1 MNTKQ
6 RSKIIAK
13 FTDII
18 NEDRVALLKEIL
30 QQRTRYLTVVL
41 DDIYLPQNASAIIR
55 TSECLG
61 IQSLHSIQ
69 ERNKHKINRDVV
81 KGAAK
86 WIALDCYSES
96 IGRKVCLEN
105 LKQQDYKI
113 VAMTLSEDCIPLEEL
128 PVDKKLALCFGCEE
142 TGLSQELEDKADY
155 KVQIPLHGFTQSY
168 NVSVSAGICLYY
180 LANKIKDTEQDWQ
193 LNQEEKENLLI
204 DWLSKSTPTGSSLLE
219 KYKEESIR
227 QRSCSSQ

>member
-1 MNTKQ
+1 VNTKQ

-18 NEDRVALLKEIL
+18 NEERVALLKEIL

-113 VAMTLSEDCIPLEEL
+113 VAMTLSEDCIPLDEL

-142 TGLSQELEDKADY
+142 TGLSR
-155 KVQIPLHGFTQSY
+155 
-168 NVSVSAGICLYY
+168 ICLYY

>member
-81 KGAAK
+81 KRRCK
-86 WIALDCYSES
+86 MDRS
-96 IGRKVCLEN
+96 R
-105 LKQQDYKI
+105 
-113 VAMTLSEDCIPLEEL
+113 
-128 PVDKKLALCFGCEE
+128 
-142 TGLSQELEDKADY
+142 
-155 KVQIPLHGFTQSY
+155 
-168 NVSVSAGICLYY
+168 
-180 LANKIKDTEQDWQ
+180 
-193 LNQEEKENLLI
+193 LLF
-204 DWLSKSTPTGSSLLE
+204 
-219 KYKEESIR
+219 
-227 QRSCSSQ
+227 

>member
-1 MNTKQ
+1 MNTEQ
-6 RSKIIAK
+6 RSNIIAK
-13 FTDII
+13 FTEII
-18 NEDRVALLKEIL
+18 NSDRVVVLKGTL

-41 DDIYLPQNASAIIR
+41 DDIYLPQNASAIMR

-86 WIALDCYSES
+86 WTELDCYSDS
-96 IGRKVCLEN
+96 TGRKACIEN

-142 TGLSQELEDKADY
+142 TGLSKELEDKADY
-155 KVQIPLHGFTQSY
+155 KAQIPMHGFTQSY

-180 LANKIKDTEQDWQ
+180 LINKIKDTGQDWQ
-193 LNQEEKENLLI
+193 LNKKEKEILLI

-219 KYKEESIR
+219 KYKEESE
-227 QRSCSSQ
+227 

>member
-1 MNTKQ
+1 MNTEQ
-6 RSKIIAK
+6 RSNIIAK
-13 FTDII
+13 FTEII
-18 NEDRVALLKEIL
+18 NDDRVAVLKETL
-30 QQRTRYLTVVL
+30 QQRTRYLAVVL
-41 DDIYLPQNASAIIR
+41 DDIYLPQNASAIMR
-55 TSECLG
+55 TCECLG

-86 WIALDCYSES
+86 WIELDCYSES
-96 IGRKVCLEN
+96 MGRKACIEK

-142 TGLSQELEDKADY
+142 TGLSRELEDEADY
-155 KVQIPLHGFTQSY
+155 KTQIPMHGFTQSY

-180 LANKIKDTEQDWQ
+180 LSNKIKDTGQDWQ
-193 LNQEEKENLLI
+193 LNQEEKENLLM
-204 DWLSKSTPTGSSLLE
+204 DWLSKSTPTGRRLLE
-219 KYKEESIR
+219 RYEEKM
-227 QRSCSSQ
+227 